1 MAFNINVVNYDER
14 RTIRSSKI
22 VLYDLVKE
30 QDLERFY
37 AVRVNNRLRELTYE
51 LHYDATIEFLDL
63 NDSDACSVFERSL
76 RYLFCMAVYELY
88 PELKFRLSYSVSRS
102 ILVSPLNFD
111 NFSGEMINKIKA
123 KMDDL
128 IASNIDIVK
137 EIVPATEAESIYKQY
152 GYFDKIEILKYRP
165 ETTVHFYRCKN
176 YKNYMYGIMVPSTG
190 YLKNYK
196 ILPYSSGIILQYPR
210 SENEG
215 NIPPFIDSPVFGRT
229 LKESYRWGKLIGANS
244 IAKVNESIKE
254 YGDITFANIC
264 EARHNRQLA
273 EIGSEIE
280 KNIENIKLICV
291 AGPSSS
297 GKTTFA
303 NRLRIELLSRGIK
316 TIRISIDDYYKLRKD
331 IPLGDDGTP
340 DLESIYALNIEQ
352 FNIDMLNLIQ
362 GNEVTIPHY
371 NFKKGA
377 IEQGPTY
384 KLGEDEVIIIEG
396 IHALNNMLTESIT
409 NEQKYKIYIA
419 PQAQIFL
426 DNHNPMSLTDL
437 RLIRRMVR
445 DFKFRN
451 SPAVETLSMW
461 KNVRLGEFKWIYDT
475 QENANYV
482 YNSFL
487 QYELSVLKKY
497 ALPLLNAIKKDHE
510 YFPMAERL
518 VRLLKHFI
526 DMDDSVVP
534 NNSLIRE
541 FIGGSVYESM
551 L

>member
-1 MAFNINVVNYDER
+1 MAFNINVVNYNER
-14 RTIRSSKI
+14 RTIRSTKI
-22 VLYDLVKE
+22 ALYDLVKE
-30 QDLERFY
+30 EDLEKFY
-37 AVRVNNRLRELTYE
+37 AVKVNNRLRELTYE
-51 LHYDATIEFLDL
+51 IHYDSTIEFLDL

-88 PELKFRLSYSVSRS
+88 PELHFRLSYSVSRS
-102 ILVSPLNFD
+102 ILVSPLTIDKFTT
-111 NFSGEMINKIKA
+111 EMLTAIKN
-123 KMDDL
+123 KMDEL
-128 IASNIDIVK
+128 IALNLDIVR
-137 EIVPATEAESIYKQY
+137 EIVPADDAEPIYKEY
-152 GYFDKIEILKYRP
+152 GYEDKIEILKYRP
-165 ETTVHFYRCKN
+165 ESTVHFYKCKN

-273 EIGSEIE
+273 EIGTEIE

-316 TIRISIDDYYKLRKD
+316 TVRISIDDYYKLRKD
-331 IPLGDDGTP
+331 IPLGQDGTP

-362 GNEVTIPHY
+362 GNKVTIPHY
-371 NFKKGA
+371 NFKKGC
-377 IEQGPTY
+377 IEEGPTY
-384 KLGEDEVIIIEG
+384 HLEEDEIIIIEG

-409 NEQKYKIYIA
+409 DEQKYRIYIA

-487 QYELSVLKKY
+487 QYELSVLRKY
-497 ALPLLNAIKKDHE
+497 ALPLLNAIKRDHE

-518 VRLLKHFI
+518 IRLLKHFV

>member
-1 MAFNINVVNYDER
+1 MAFNINVVNYNER
-14 RTIRSSKI
+14 RTIRSTKI
-22 VLYDLVKE
+22 ALYDLVKE
-30 QDLERFY
+30 EDLEKFY
-37 AVRVNNRLRELTYE
+37 AVKVNNRLRELTYE
-51 LHYDATIEFLDL
+51 IHYDSTIEFLDL

-88 PELKFRLSYSVSRS
+88 PELHFRLSYSVSRS
-102 ILVSPLNFD
+102 ILVSPLTIDKFTT
-111 NFSGEMINKIKA
+111 EMLTAIKN
-123 KMDDL
+123 KMDEL
-128 IASNIDIVK
+128 IALNLDIVR
-137 EIVPATEAESIYKQY
+137 EIVPADDAEPIYKEY
-152 GYFDKIEILKYRP
+152 GYEDKIEILKYRP
-165 ETTVHFYRCKN
+165 ESTVHFYKCKN

-316 TIRISIDDYYKLRKD
+316 TVRISIDDYYKLRKD
-331 IPLGDDGTP
+331 IPLGQDGTP

-371 NFKKGA
+371 NFKKGC
-377 IEQGPTY
+377 IEEGPTY
-384 KLGEDEVIIIEG
+384 QLEEDEVIIIEG

-409 NEQKYKIYIA
+409 DEQKYRIYIA

-487 QYELSVLKKY
+487 QYELSVLRKY
-497 ALPLLNAIKKDHE
+497 ALPLLNAIKRDHE

-518 VRLLKHFI
+518 IRLLKHFV

>member
-37 AVRVNNRLRELTYE
+37 AVKVNNRLRELTYE

-111 NFSGEMINKIKA
+111 NFNGEMLNKIKA
-123 KMDDL
+123 KMDEL

-176 YKNYMYGIMVPSTG
+176 YKNYMYGIMVPSTS

-377 IEQGPTY
+377 IEKGPTY

>member
-1 MAFNINVVNYDER
+1 M
-14 RTIRSSKI
+14 S
-22 VLYDLVKE
+22 
-30 QDLERFY
+30 
-37 AVRVNNRLRELTYE
+37 
-51 LHYDATIEFLDL
+51 
-63 NDSDACSVFERSL
+63 
-76 RYLFCMAVYELY
+76 VYELY
-88 PELKFRLSYSVSRS
+88 PELQFRLSYSVSRS
-102 ILVSPLNFD
+102 ILVSPLNIDKFTT
-111 NFSGEMINKIKA
+111 EMFTAIKN
-123 KMDDL
+123 KMDEL
-128 IASNIDIVK
+128 ISLNLDIIR
-137 EIVPATEAESIYKQY
+137 EIVPADDAEPIYKEY
-152 GYFDKIEILKYRP
+152 GYDDKIEILKYRP
-165 ETTVHFYRCKN
+165 ESTVHFYKCKN

-316 TIRISIDDYYKLRKD
+316 TVRISIDDYYKLRKD
-331 IPLGDDGTP
+331 IPLGQDGTP

-362 GNEVTIPHY
+362 GNKVTIPHY
-371 NFKKGA
+371 NFKKGC
-377 IEQGPTY
+377 IEEGPTY
-384 KLGEDEVIIIEG
+384 QLDEDEVIIIEG

-409 NEQKYKIYIA
+409 DEQKYRIYIA

-445 DFKFRN
+445 DYKFRN

-487 QYELSVLKKY
+487 QYELSVLRKY
-497 ALPLLNAIKKDHE
+497 ALPLLNAIKRDHE

-518 VRLLKHFI
+518 IRLLKHFV

>member
-1 MAFNINVVNYDER
+1 MAFNINVVNYDEH
-14 RTIRSSKI
+14 RTIRSTKI
-22 VLYDLVKE
+22 ALYDLVRE
-30 QDLERFY
+30 EDLKKFY
-37 AVRVNNRLRELTYE
+37 AVKVNNRLRELTYE
-51 LHYDATIEFLDL
+51 IHYDSTIEFLDL

-88 PELKFRLSYSVSRS
+88 PTLRFRLSYSVSRS
-102 ILVSPLNFD
+102 ILVSLLDDKLD
-111 NFSGEMINKIKA
+111 NDQINKIKE
-123 KMDDL
+123 KMDEL
-128 IASNIDIVK
+128 IDANIDIVK
-137 EIVPATEAESIYKQY
+137 EIVPAAVAEPIYRQY
-152 GYFDKIEILKYRP
+152 GYEDKIEILKYRP
-165 ETTVHFYRCKN
+165 ESTVHFYKCKN

-196 ILPYSSGIILQYPR
+196 LLPYSSGLILQYPR

-215 NIPPFIDSPVFGRT
+215 NIPPFIDSPVFGKT
-229 LKESYRWGKLIGANS
+229 LRESYRWGKLIGANS

-280 KNIENIKLICV
+280 KNMDNLKLICV

-316 TIRISIDDYYKLRKD
+316 TIRISIDDYYKLRCD
-331 IPLGDDGTP
+331 IPLGEDGTP
-340 DLESIYALNIEQ
+340 DLESIYALNIDQ
-352 FNIDMLNLIQ
+352 FNKDMLSLIQ
-362 GNEVTIPHY
+362 GNKVTIPHY
-371 NFKKGA
+371 NFKKGC
-377 IEQGPTY
+377 IEEGPTY
-384 KLGEDEVIIIEG
+384 QLEDDEIIIIEG
-396 IHALNNMLTESIT
+396 IHALNNMLTESVID
-409 NEQKYKIYIA
+409 EQKYRIYIA

-445 DFKFRN
+445 DNKFRN

-497 ALPLLNAIKKDHE
+497 ALPLLNTIKRDHE

-518 VRLLKHFI
+518 IRLLKHFI

>member
-111 NFSGEMINKIKA
+111 NFNGEMINKIKA

-377 IEQGPTY
+377 IEEGPTY

>member
-1 MAFNINVVNYDER
+1 MAFNINVVNYNER
-14 RTIRSSKI
+14 RTIRSTKI
-22 VLYDLVKE
+22 ALYDLVKE
-30 QDLERFY
+30 EDLEKFY
-37 AVRVNNRLRELTYE
+37 AVKVNNRLRELTYE
-51 LHYDATIEFLDL
+51 IHYDSTIEFLDL

-88 PELKFRLSYSVSRS
+88 PELHFRLSYSVSRS
-102 ILVSPLNFD
+102 ILVSPLTIDKFTT
-111 NFSGEMINKIKA
+111 EMLTAIKN
-123 KMDDL
+123 KMDEL
-128 IASNIDIVK
+128 ITLNLDIVR
-137 EIVPATEAESIYKQY
+137 EIVPADDAEPIYKEY
-152 GYFDKIEILKYRP
+152 GYEDKIEILKYRP
-165 ETTVHFYRCKN
+165 ESTVHFYKCKN

-316 TIRISIDDYYKLRKD
+316 TVRISIDDYYKLRKD
-331 IPLGDDGTP
+331 IPLGQDGTP

-362 GNEVTIPHY
+362 GNKVTIPHY
-371 NFKKGA
+371 NFKKGC
-377 IEQGPTY
+377 IEEGPTY
-384 KLGEDEVIIIEG
+384 QLEEDEVIIIEG

-409 NEQKYKIYIA
+409 DEQKYRIYIA

-487 QYELSVLKKY
+487 QYELSVLRKY
-497 ALPLLNAIKKDHE
+497 ALPLLNAIKRDHE

-518 VRLLKHFI
+518 IRLLKHFV